1 MAGNSS
7 AARAQRQSGAPGR
20 SLSHGGGVSMRVS
33 GALARGLIVLGCA
46 ATALLLGYFGLRTY
60 VFSPQ
65 GKMLGLGTS
74 WADILFDDVQL
85 FVLQAPLNGT
95 GPFTVSLQ
103 VARFLAPATTI
114 LAAVEALRV
123 LLSEQLRS
131 WKAASAS
138 K

>member
-20 SLSHGGGVSMRVS
+20 SLSHGGVSMRVS

-85 FVLQAPLNGT
+85 FVLQAPPNRA
-95 GPFTVSLQ
+95 GP
-103 VARFLAPATTI
+103 
-114 LAAVEALRV
+114 
-123 LLSEQLRS
+123 LLGAGAH
-131 WKAASAS
+131 KA
-138 K
+138 